1 MVLKLVITKTY
12 LCIFTTQDPY
22 LLSGLDLIEWIR
34 PLMVIDFKLPPFVSE
49 EKSTIE
55 SGERIQVPPPLS
67 NSTGAAD
74 WTSGGRT
81 L

>member
-1 MVLKLVITKTY
+1 MHSSCVLIEDNIIAVGIKVEIQVVLKLVITKTY

-49 EKSTIE
+49 EKSTI
-55 SGERIQVPPPLS
+55 
-67 NSTGAAD
+67 
-74 WTSGGRT
+74 
-81 L
+81 